1 MTLTPFIF
9 LGFFTLGIIAAL
21 AVHPRYG
28 LYTYFLSFF
37 MSPNHAWWGD
47 LVPDLRYML
56 IAGVATLVS
65 MTMGTSENTGM
76 KWTEVGGFK
85 IFIAFV
91 AILYPIYLWAVD
103 PEEHLE
109 GTILYTK
116 HLLICYA
123 IYQTAIDRERIK
135 VLLLIMVVGCE
146 WFGWQVFGKSGR
158 IEGVAGSIADA
169 NTLGMHMS
177 TGVMCAGML
186 FLGFKGRYKWI
197 SFFCIP
203 LILNGVI
210 MAGSRGAFLG
220 LLCGGA
226 SAAIFCPRKFRA
238 QFSFYS
244 VLAVLLFFMLAH
256 DQFIDRLS
264 SLFNAIDG
272 ESELDNSAASRLEIA
287 AYGWE
292 MAKDHPLGAGHKGTR
307 SLSSQYMPAYL
318 LSEGSRSAHNSYM
331 DALVSYGFIG
341 LTLYLMLYFWAAKK
355 LFWLRGV
362 AERERDP
369 ELGTLTMLYAAV
381 LGTVFASGMFSNFVF
396 AEVQFWM
403 FALLAATMNLPEVR
417 DRSAANLAPGR
428 HGSGRRKMPRR
439 TVEPG
444 RQERP

>member
-1 MTLTPFIF
+1 MSLTPFIF
-9 LGFFTLGIIAAL
+9 LGLFALGLVAAL

-37 MSPNHAWWGD
+37 MSPNHAWWDD
-47 LVPDLRYML
+47 LVPDLRYMM
-56 IAGVATLVS
+56 IAGVVTFAAM
-65 MTMGTSENTGM
+65 MTRGTENTGM
-76 KWTEVGGFK
+76 KWTAVGGFK
-85 IFIAFV
+85 IFVAFV
-91 AILYPIYLWAVD
+91 LLLYPIYLWAVD
-103 PEEHLE
+103 PAEHLE

-123 IYQTAIDRERIK
+123 IYHMAIDRERIK
-135 VLLLIMVVGCE
+135 VILLIMVVGAE

-186 FLGFKGRYKWI
+186 FLGFKGHYKWI
-197 SFFCIP
+197 SFLCIP

-210 MAGSRGAFLG
+210 LAGSRGAFLG
-220 LLCGGA
+220 LLCGGV
-226 SAAIFCPRKFRA
+226 SAALFCPKKFRA
-238 QFSFYS
+238 QFSLYS
-244 VLAVLLFFMLAH
+244 VLAVFLFFMLAH
-256 DQFIDRLS
+256 DEFIDRLS
-264 SLFNAIDG
+264 SLVSAVDG

-292 MAKDHPLGAGHKGTR
+292 MAKDYPFGAGHKGTR
-307 SLSSQYMPAYL
+307 SLSSRYMPDYL

-331 DALVSYGFIG
+331 DALVSYGFVG
-341 LTLYLMLYFWAAKK
+341 LALYLMLYLWAAKR
-355 LFWLRGV
+355 LFFLKSV
-362 AERERDP
+362 SERNRDP

-403 FALLAATMNLPEVR
+403 FALLAATLNLPEVR
-417 DRSAANLAPGR
+417 GRSTAERGPEPQVRSRRQMPQRVPEHGWQGR
-428 HGSGRRKMPRR
+428 
-439 TVEPG
+439 
-444 RQERP
+444 